1 MSAYEKITSS
11 NLPVYKKFE
20 MIDGRECLVNFVLL
34 VEVDGTWAELPFE
47 RVKQLSTKPYI
58 RTPEQNE

>member
-1 MSAYEKITSS
+1 
-11 NLPVYKKFE
+11 